1 MPTMRFRQRITS
13 PMRRAA
19 RATRLVAA
27 RSARAGALAGALLGL
42 AACTND
48 APLSLPVPPDTS
60 KLPQVDHE
68 TYPTVGT
75 TPRTGRAPLSEPQR
89 AKLQKDLE
97 QISKERDAKVRSA
110 VSDGN

>member
-27 RSARAGALAGALLGL
+27 VGALAGALVGL
-42 AACTND
+42 AACAND
-48 APLSLPVPPDTS
+48 APLGLPVPPDTS
-60 KLPQVDHE
+60 TVPQVDHE